1 MWSSYHHKLNL
12 QLKEGDSA
20 SFQCQASANPDQVTL
35 ITMMTTMM
43 MNMMATM
50 IVNCQKV
57 MMMMTVIM
65 GMRTIIGTG
74 EVLLAGWQPRGR
86 RGRWPTSYSYSPWTH
101 KVMMMMMVMMMV
113 MMMKMMMRWPTSS
126 PWTDK
131 VYDDVK
137 FLKILKDQSNASR
150 NCPLYVQNVFQ
161 LRDPLTRADNGAIV
175 KCRSS
180 NSIGKSEETT
190 TLDIFCKYFLVFSI
204 FCKLLFFSIFF
215 RSISASLQCCSGIFQ
230 CRSITT
236 A

>member
-1 MWSSYHHKLNL
+1 
-12 QLKEGDSA
+12 
-20 SFQCQASANPDQVTL
+20 
-35 ITMMTTMM
+35 MMTTMM

-101 KVMMMMMVMMMV
+101 KVMMMV
-113 MMMKMMMRWPTSS
+113 MKMMMSWPTSS

-137 FLKILKDQSNASR
+137 FLKILKDQSNVSR
-150 NCPLYVQNVFQ
+150 NCHLYVQNVFQ

-190 TLDIFCKYFLVFSI
+190 TLDIFCKYFLVFSS

-215 RSISASLQCCSGIFQ
+215 RSTSASLLCCSDIFQ